1 MKKIDEL
8 AVSASDEQNGYVK
21 TGLRIKKDLLKQVDE
36 IANDKSINRNALFCL
51 AISEYVNSQKEIKK
65 LQSQENMQEI
75 VKALLIGK
83 TQEK

>member
-8 AVSASDEQNGYVK
+8 AVTEMDEKKGFVK
-21 TGLRIKKDLLKQVDE
+21 TGIRIKKDLLKQVDE
-36 IANDKSINRNALFCL
+36 LASDKSINRNALICL
-51 AISEYVNSQKEIKK
+51 AISEYVNSQREIKK